1 MGDTAFYAK
10 RRSADHGHETW
21 TNSSECCEPTA
32 EERSAVNPHAT
43 FCGSGRR
50 ATASRD
56 PVLGVKFPG
65 PTRQGCLQ
73 TRRCH
78 PDSISAYPRARR
90 RHQIPIALAASP
102 YPTPRDFVPWRFLDA
117 GSLPL
122 WRARNCRRPKTSTIP
137 DIAAA
142 IERVESFRPVWFWL
156 AASASIGHVQDSA
169 SYTIP
174 ARRQPLMGEL
184 ARLSV

>member
-10 RRSADHGHETW
+10 RRSADHGNETW

-65 PTRQGCLQ
+65 PTRHMQ
-73 TRRCH
+73 T
-78 PDSISAYPRARR
+78 SAPFPIKGA
-90 RHQIPIALAASP
+90 QIRSAAFSAIMLVG
-102 YPTPRDFVPWRFLDA
+102 TFV
-117 GSLPL
+117 LPL
-122 WRARNCRRPKTSTIP
+122 TSAGT
-137 DIAAA
+137 
-142 IERVESFRPVWFWL
+142 E
-156 AASASIGHVQDSA
+156 ASTTRSCS
-169 SYTIP
+169 TP
-174 ARRQPLMGEL
+174 
-184 ARLSV
+184 